1 MNQRADSIPVPL
13 AATSAGP
20 RQRPRLTLAVM
31 LLSVFM
37 AVANIFI
44 VNVATPSIQ
53 RGLHADFYDVQ
64 LVVSAYTLAYAV
76 ALIIGGRLGDRYG
89 RRRMLLVGIA
99 GFTLTSLLCGIAN
112 SSGMLIAIRALQGLN
127 AALISPQ
134 VLSLIQAQYPPER
147 RGMIFGLYGA
157 AQGLAAS
164 TGQLIGGLLL
174 ALNPWSLDWRLVFFF
189 NVPIGLVILSIAS
202 FVPESRDTDR
212 SRMDWFGA
220 AIAAAGLLL
229 LVYPL
234 VQGQK
239 QGWPALL
246 VISLILS
253 VPVLA
258 MFVWMQRRLLASGRR
273 PFMNVRLFGQKAF
286 SLGLAVI
293 FLMMTAQAAFFL
305 IMAYLLQMGHGFTA
319 LKSGMIILPMG
330 LAYFLASLLSPKLAG
345 RIGAYVLTVGAVMTF
360 IGYLALGLS
369 IWATGWSPNVW
380 LWLPALTLLGAGQ
393 GFVAAPLTN
402 AVLSKVGQQDIGSA
416 SGILTTGMQLASA
429 IGIGLIGIVWMS
441 SLGHYASQ
449 AEARTE
455 LQLRQNLTA
464 YALTA
469 EQGEAALARLRE
481 CHTAGSGAGKSVPPS
496 CTNAA
501 VAASGEEKLIADG
514 LSQANTRNYTSAFT
528 FSMYVLGFYTMF
540 IIPMTVVLARR
551 KRANPS
557 QS

>member
-1 MNQRADSIPVPL
+1 MNQPVNSIPAPL
-13 AATSAGP
+13 AQAAAEP
-20 RQRPRLTLAVM
+20 RQRPRLMLAVM

-44 VNVATPSIQ
+44 INVATPSIQ
-53 RGLHADFYDVQ
+53 RGLHADFYGVQ
-64 LVVSAYTLAYAV
+64 FVVSAYTLSYAV

-89 RRRMLLVGIA
+89 RRKMLLIGVA
-99 GFTLTSLLCGIAN
+99 GFTLTSLLCGF
-112 SSGMLIAIRALQGLN
+112 SGSVGVLTAIRVLQGFS

-134 VLSLIQAQYPPER
+134 VLSLIQAQYPPEK

-174 ALNPWSLDWRLVFFF
+174 GWNPWHLDWRLVFFF
-189 NVPIGLVILSIAS
+189 SVPIGLIILAMAP
-202 FVPESRDTDR
+202 FVPESRDSDR

-220 AIAAAGLLL
+220 AVAAAGLLL

-239 QGWPALL
+239 EGWPALL

-258 MFVWMQRRLLASGRR
+258 GFVWTQRRLLAKGRR

-305 IMAYLLQMGHGFTA
+305 ITAYLLQMGHGFSA
-319 LKSGMIILPMG
+319 LKSGLIILPMG
-330 LAYFLASLLSPKLAG
+330 IGYFLASLLSPKLAG
-345 RIGAYVLTVGAVMTF
+345 KIGAHVLTVGSVMTSV
-360 IGYLALGLS
+360 GYFAVALT

-380 LWLPALTLLGAGQ
+380 FWLPALVLLGIGQ
-393 GFVAAPLTN
+393 GFIAAPLTN
-402 AVLSKVGQQDIGSA
+402 VVLSKVEKQDIGSG

-441 SLGHYASQ
+441 SLSHYANQ

-455 LQLRQNLTA
+455 LELRQHLTS
-464 YALTA
+464 YALSE
-469 EQGEAALARLRE
+469 EQGQTALARLRD
-481 CHTAGSGAGKSVPPS
+481 CFPAAAGQAQAAPGACKVTASAAGGADRLV
-496 CTNAA
+496 
-501 VAASGEEKLIADG
+501 ADG
-514 LSQANTRNYTSAFT
+514 VSQSNARSYTSAFIL
-528 FSMYVLGFYTMF
+528 SMTLLGFYTML
-540 IIPMTVVLARR
+540 IIPMTVALAGR
-551 KRANPS
+551 KRKS
-557 QS
+557 

>member
-1 MNQRADSIPVPL
+1 MNQRNDSIPVPP
-13 AATSAGP
+13 AATAAEP
-20 RQRPRLTLAVM
+20 RQRPRLMLAVM

-89 RRRMLLVGIA
+89 RRRMLLIGIA

-112 SSGMLIAIRALQGLN
+112 SSGMLIAIRVLQGLS

-174 ALNPWSLDWRLVFFF
+174 AWNPWSLDWRLVFFF
-189 NVPIGLVILSIAS
+189 NVPIGLVLLFMVP
-202 FVPESRDTDR
+202 FVSESRDTDR
-212 SRMDWFGA
+212 TRMDWYGA

-239 QGWPALL
+239 LGWPALL
-246 VISLILS
+246 IISLILS

-258 MFVWMQRRLLASGRR
+258 VFVWTQRRLLASGRR
-273 PFMNVRLFGQKAF
+273 PFMNVRLFGQKSF

-293 FLMMTAQAAFFL
+293 FLMITAQSAFFL

-319 LKSGMIILPMG
+319 LKSGLIILPLG

-360 IGYLALGLS
+360 IGYLALGFS
-369 IWATGWSPNVW
+369 VWATGWSPNVW

-393 GFVAAPLTN
+393 GFVASPLTN
-402 AVLSKVGQQDIGSA
+402 VVLSKVEKQDIGSA

-441 SLGHYASQ
+441 SLGHYAGQ

-455 LQLRQNLTA
+455 LQLRQNLAA
-464 YALTA
+464 YALTE
-469 EQGEAALARLRE
+469 EQGEGALAGLRE
-481 CHTAGSGAGKSVPPS
+481 CLSAGSGGGQSVAAG
-496 CTNAA
+496 CTNVA
-501 VAASGEEKLIADG
+501 VAGSGEEKLIADG
-514 LSQANTRNYTSAFT
+514 VSQTNMRNYTSAFT
-528 FSMYVLGFYTMF
+528 FSMYVLGLYTMF
-540 IIPMTVVLARR
+540 MIPMTIALAGR
-551 KRANPS
+551 KRQNHS
-557 QS
+557 RG